1 MSDMGVT
8 LSVVLFLIGLVLVVA
23 CARLRIWSDKSS
35 RLLTIALFLDVLAV
49 ATTRPVF
56 DNQVDSALSGIVGY
70 NSSDL
75 LHVLLLVAR
84 YWLIGLLALRAAAR
98 WQIGWTAFVG
108 ALSLALI
115 VTSRVGH
122 ARRIPIFDEWELR
135 DAPSVAYNVIYALVA
150 GATCTL
156 VITAAAAAIRE
167 RRGIQ
172 RGPLLALAAVGVIG
186 MAYSLTT
193 VTLLIAAPEVLRE
206 NAAVIVRAWS
216 VPLNVALAVAGL
228 YGLRRDRSTAVDGHR
243 DRSARSS
250 PPTAHG

>member
-1 MSDMGVT
+1 M
-8 LSVVLFLIGLVLVVA
+8 LYLIGLVLVVA

-56 DNQVDSALSGIVGY
+56 DDQVDSALSGIVGH

-84 YWLIGLLALRAAAR
+84 YWLIGLLALRAAAG
-98 WQIGWTAFVG
+98 WQTSWTAFVG

-115 VTSRVGH
+115 VTSRAGH
-122 ARRIPIFDEWELR
+122 ARRIPVFDEWELR

-150 GATCTL
+150 GATCAL
-156 VITAAAAAIRE
+156 VITAAAAAIRQ

-186 MAYSLTT
+186 MAYSITT
-193 VTLLIAAPEVLRE
+193 VTLLIAAPGVLQE
-206 NAAVIVRAWS
+206 DAAVIVTAWS
-216 VPLNVALAVAGL
+216 VPLNIALAVAGL
-228 YGLRRDRSTAVDGHR
+228 YGLRRDRPAAVDGR
-243 DRSARSS
+243 RGWTARIR
-250 PPTAHG
+250 PPTARG